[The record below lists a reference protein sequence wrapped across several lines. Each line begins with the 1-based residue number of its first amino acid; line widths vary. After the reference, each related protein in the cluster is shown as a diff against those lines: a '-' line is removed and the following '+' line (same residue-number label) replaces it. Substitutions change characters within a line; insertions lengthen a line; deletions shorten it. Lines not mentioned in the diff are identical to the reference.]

1 MRYPGHSIK
10 IPIIPIIQGFSDVL
24 FPTPLVLGG
33 HIDGLPDHPT
43 RGPLDNHLPEVGQNI

>member
-1 MRYPGHSIK
+1 MRYPGHLIK
-10 IPIIPIIQGFSDVL
+10 IPIIQGFSDVL